1 MVDIFR
7 VLLYYFI
14 NTNNNRKKVKFMAWT
29 LDSDRPIFLQIVERI
44 QMDIISGRYAP
55 GQRLPSVRDL
65 AAEAAVN
72 PNTMQRAFMELERI
86 GLVYSVRTNGRY
98 ITEDTTMIEELK
110 NSVAKEK
117 INEFLTVMQGL
128 GYKQEEI
135 LSLMQNTLKGGAQ

>member
-1 MVDIFR
+1 MVDIFC
-7 VLLYYFI
+7 VLLYYSI

-117 INEFLTVMQGL
+117 INEFLTAMQGL
-128 GYKQEEI
+128 GYKNEEI

>member
-1 MVDIFR
+1 
-7 VLLYYFI
+7 
-14 NTNNNRKKVKFMAWT
+14 MAWT

-117 INEFLTVMQGL
+117 INEFLTAMQGL
-128 GYKQEEI
+128 GYKNEEI

>member
-1 MVDIFR
+1 MVDIFC
-7 VLLYYFI
+7 VLLYYSI

-110 NSVAKEK
+110 KSVAKEK

>member
-1 MVDIFR
+1 
-7 VLLYYFI
+7 
-14 NTNNNRKKVKFMAWT
+14 MAWT

-117 INEFLTVMQGL
+117 INEFLTVMQEL
-128 GYKQEEI
+128 GYKNEEI